1 MNKQGAITCSTNSK
15 ATEERL
21 REQMIFWEAMAQ
33 IDREAKLA
41 AIGSYVLDM
50 FADDL
55 WNL

>member
-1 MNKQGAITCSTNSK
+1 MNKQGAITCSTNNIET
-15 ATEERL
+15 ARRL
-21 REQMIFWEAMAQ
+21 REQIIFWEAMAQ

-41 AIGSYVLDM
+41 AIGSYILDM